1 MKESIVGDLDVPF
14 SLVMKNYERFSLI
27 ESKKKMW
34 LSERSVLCVVIKF
47 NQYHLSTF
55 FMCFLCDGA
64 TGR

>member
-1 MKESIVGDLDVPF
+1 MKESIVGNLGVPF

-27 ESKKKMW
+27 ESKKKKR
-34 LSERSVLCVVIKF
+34 LSERSVLLVDIKF
-47 NQYHLSTF
+47 IQYHLSTF